1 MRRPAVLHT
10 SPPHPAKQGTVGRGL
25 AVGEKHL
32 QSVPGGSWVPV
43 FSGTPSKDFSI
54 KQVI

>member
-1 MRRPAVLHT
+1 MKRPVVLHT
-10 SPPHPAKQGTVGRGL
+10 SPPHPAKQGTVDRGL

-32 QSVPGGSWVPV
+32 QSVPGGSWVPA